1 MPKMSVGFA
10 MTLLIIGNVV
20 AVFSDALI
28 KTLSEDSAV
37 YQFVFFRQL
46 TAVLILLPFCLGS
59 SKKSFVDGLKW
70 HALRGHIWLFGAIFM
85 VFAINSMPLATAN
98 AIFYAA
104 PLIMLPLAMVLFQE
118 KLTVHSVTAG
128 VLGFIGVLIV
138 IRPTQIDWAAIAA
151 LIVAFTLAANNLLI
165 RKLPKHQTVFQ
176 TLLLTNL
183 VGMPAALGL
192 AVWENKPWDWAPLLT
207 AAGSSAFILIYAGF
221 CVLAYRSGEAS
232 KIASAEYSGLLGAV
246 AVGLLWFDEVP
257 DIGMA
262 IGTAFIIIPLIW
274 LAKVEAKKKRR
285 AEQLCTLETTDSRE
299 RTGAALSKIELAKV
313 ELTKLEQN
321 S

>member
-10 MTLLIIGNVV
+10 MTLLIIGNIV

-28 KTLSEDSAV
+28 KTLPEDSAV

-46 TAVLILLPFCLGS
+46 TAVLILLPFCLGC
-59 SKKSFVDGLKW
+59 SKESFADGFKW

-85 VFAINSMPLATAN
+85 VIAINSMPLATVN

-104 PLIMLPLAMVLFQE
+104 PLIMLPLAMFLFQE
-118 KLTVHSVTAG
+118 KLTFHSVTAG
-128 VLGFIGVLIV
+128 VVGFIGVLIV
-138 IRPTQIDWAAIAA
+138 IRPTQLDWAAIAA

-232 KIASAEYSGLLGAV
+232 KIASAEYSGLLAAV

-274 LAKVEAKKKRR
+274 LAKVEAKKKRVLKQQE
-285 AEQLCTLETTDSRE
+285 ALNVTDTQVQSD
-299 RTGAALSKIELAKV
+299 TAFAKIKLP
-313 ELTKLEQN
+313 KLEQN